1 MPMCRKSRKRAGIFG
16 TGEGRGEKKMKRIKK
31 ALLLTLL
38 VTAALCMMG
47 AGRKKDEDS
56 RTLAEKLE
64 GMNADALND
73 CLSERREPVRL
84 WIASRGEGEVARA
97 VDLIC
102 AVVEDN
108 GGSVK
113 ELGNE

>member
-1 MPMCRKSRKRAGIFG
+1 MQTIYLDAASYSAPRD
-16 TGEGRGEKKMKRIKK
+16 
-31 ALLLTLL
+31 LH
-38 VTAALCMMG
+38 AALKAMLSLP
-47 AGRKKDEDS
+47 DYY
-56 RTLAEKLE
+56 

-73 CLSERREPVRL
+73 CLSERREPIRL